1 MTNNNFDRQVAKTNE
16 NVNQIVKPLK
26 IQKMKTNYEMV
37 SPGVTELFAQG
48 AFWMM
53 AENGKYVITLE
64 PSRVSSM
71 AQPRPVRRRW
81 QKLMDL
87 HGGCLQESKNYY
99 RLMLKVPKK
108 FGLHTLMEF
117 ADNASLQVRAKMPLW
132 LEGEATRKG
141 KVVKMRKRRGNAA

>member
-1 MTNNNFDRQVAKTNE
+1 MSK
-16 NVNQIVKPLK
+16 
-26 IQKMKTNYEMV
+26 NYEMV
-37 SPGVTELFAQG
+37 SPEVTELFAQG

-53 AENGKYVITLE
+53 AENGKYGITLE

-99 RLMLKVPKK
+99 RLMLKVPKR
-108 FGLHTLMEF
+108 FGLHPLMEF
-117 ADNASLQVRAKMPLW
+117 AANASLQIRAKMPLW
-132 LEGEATRKG
+132 LWGEATRKG
-141 KVVKMRKRRGNAA
+141 KVVKMPKRRGNAA

>member
-1 MTNNNFDRQVAKTNE
+1 MK
-16 NVNQIVKPLK
+16 K
-26 IQKMKTNYEMV
+26 IYEMV

-53 AENGKYVITLE
+53 AENGKYVITLD
-64 PSRVSSM
+64 PSRVSSR
-71 AQPRPVRRRW
+71 AQPRPVQRRW

-141 KVVKMRKRRGNAA
+141 KVVKMRKRRGSAA

>member
-1 MTNNNFDRQVAKTNE
+1 MAKKSFDRKVAKTNE

-26 IQKMKTNYEMV
+26 IQKMSKNCEMV
-37 SPGVTELFAQG
+37 SPEVTELFAQG

-64 PSRVSSM
+64 PSRVSSR

-99 RLMLKVPKK
+99 RLMLKVPKR
-108 FGLHTLMEF
+108 FGLHPLMEF
-117 ADNASLQVRAKMPLW
+117 ADNASLQIRAKMPLW

>member
-1 MTNNNFDRQVAKTNE
+1 MKKENFDRQVAKTNE
-16 NVNQIVKPLK
+16 NANQIIKPLK
-26 IQKMKTNYEMV
+26 IQKMKTNCEMV

-64 PSRVSSM
+64 PSGVRSK
-71 AQPRPVRRRW
+71 AQPRPIRRRW

-87 HGGCLQESKNYY
+87 YGGCLQESKNYY